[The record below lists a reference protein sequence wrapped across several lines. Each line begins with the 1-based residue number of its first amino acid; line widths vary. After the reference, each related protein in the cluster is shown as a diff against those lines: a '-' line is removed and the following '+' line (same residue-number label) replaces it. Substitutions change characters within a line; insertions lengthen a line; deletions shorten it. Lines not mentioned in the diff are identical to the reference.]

1 MEEMRY
7 AVNLKKRNVYIIDEG
22 YNVLISAEEIYDSDQ
37 ADQYI
42 LSQLGADVIV
52 EAEDKES
59 ALQKAIDQHL
69 SKK

>member
-1 MEEMRY
+1 VEEMRY

>member
-1 MEEMRY
+1 MRY

>member
-1 MEEMRY
+1 MRY

-69 SKK
+69 SK

>member
-1 MEEMRY
+1 MRY
-7 AVNLKKRNVYIIDEG
+7 AVNLKKINVYIIDEG